1 MNMEVRQMLEKNKK
15 ARSLGLGILVFG
27 FILCTLGFLSGV
39 AVTAETVIRVAFF
52 PIAVAALLFLF
63 SKYKEKEIFSSV
75 SFAVLTLAYI
85 AVVLFTKNIYMYAY
99 IYLIMIY
106 TVIYMNKKLT
116 VGALVACNI
125 FNIMGTVRFIIIKVG
140 STNELFIQA
149 VFVIFVSVLLYS
161 IVTLNDRH
169 SKETMDAVT
178 EQSEKEA
185 VVAKQIL
192 SLSEQLAEKFEVA
205 KQEAESMTE
214 NMDASNNAVS
224 EIAESI
230 KVTAESI
237 EQQTLLTADIQARLE
252 ETDKATAEM
261 HDAANASADAVE
273 TGKQAMEELSK
284 QAELTGELNKKS
296 QETTEELANRIHEVE
311 SITGEILNISN
322 QTNLLALNASIEAA
336 RAGEAGRGFAVVAD
350 EIRQLSE
357 QTKNSVN
364 KITEITKRLVDN
376 SVEASDNMSQSI
388 AASAKQNEMVAN
400 TISDIDTI
408 AEKNAILLSLMQ
420 TISKQI
426 ESVLIANTQIND
438 SISNLSAMSQ
448 QVAASTES
456 SSHVMSDSMS
466 SVNSL
471 NELLAEIYDI
481 SKEMEQL
488 TR

>member
-52 PIAVAALLFLF
+52 PIAIAALLFLF
-63 SKYKEKEIFSSV
+63 SKYKEKEIFSSI

-237 EQQTLLTADIQARLE
+237 EQQTVLTADIQARLE

-261 HDAANASADAVE
+261 HDAADASAEAVE
-273 TGKQAMEELSK
+273 AGKQAMEELSK